1 LGDQVSNGMRA
12 LLLVL
17 GSAVLG
23 AVYFSYIH
31 SEPFPPDIVRLVP
44 IVWLA
49 CALVGGVRAGRAL
62 RSNNNRV
69 AAGLALALNIP
80 NSVFAAIFSM
90 AALMGD

>member
-1 LGDQVSNGMRA
+1 MRA

-23 AVYFSYIH
+23 AVYFLYLNA
-31 SEPFPPDIVRLVP
+31 EPFPPAIVRLVP

-49 CALVGGVRAGRAL
+49 GAVAGGVLAVRAL

-69 AAGLALALNIP
+69 AGGPWL
-80 NSVFAAIFSM
+80 
-90 AALMGD
+90 

>member
-1 LGDQVSNGMRA
+1 MRA

-31 SEPFPPDIVRLVP
+31 AEPFPPDIVRLVP

-49 CALVGGVRAGRAL
+49 GAVVEGVLSPRAL
-62 RSNNNRV
+62 RNRY
-69 AAGLALALNIP
+69 
-80 NSVFAAIFSM
+80 
-90 AALMGD
+90 

>member
-1 LGDQVSNGMRA
+1 MRA

-31 SEPFPPDIVRLVP
+31 TQPFPPDIVRLVP

-49 CALVGGVRAGRAL
+49 AAVVGGVLAARAL
-62 RSNNNRV
+62 RSNDNSL
-69 AAGLALALNIP
+69 AAGLALVLNIP
-80 NSVFAAIFSM
+80 NAVFAAVFSM
-90 AALMGD
+90 AAHMGD

>member
-1 LGDQVSNGMRA
+1 MSNGMHA

-17 GSAVLG
+17 GSAVMG
-23 AVYFSYIH
+23 AMYFLYIH
-31 SEPFPPDIVRLVP
+31 AEPFPPDIVRLVP

-49 CALVGGVRAGRAL
+49 CAVVGGVLAARAL

-80 NSVFAAIFSM
+80 NSVFAAVFSM

>member
-1 LGDQVSNGMRA
+1 MSNGMRA

-23 AVYFSYIH
+23 AAYFSYIH
-31 SEPFPPDIVRLVP
+31 TTPFPPDIVRLVP

-49 CALVGGVRAGRAL
+49 CALAAPVLAARAWRN
-62 RSNNNRV
+62 NNNRV
-69 AAGLALALNIP
+69 AAGLALALSIP
-80 NSVFAAIFSM
+80 NSVLAATFST